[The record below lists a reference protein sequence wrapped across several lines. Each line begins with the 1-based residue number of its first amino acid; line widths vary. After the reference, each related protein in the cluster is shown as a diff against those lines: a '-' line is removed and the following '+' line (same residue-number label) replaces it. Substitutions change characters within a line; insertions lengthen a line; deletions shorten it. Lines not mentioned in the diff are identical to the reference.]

1 MERPPREEPMKPSC
15 KKQKMFRPFTTSPSK
30 YRKCVSELPWE
41 ETGYNEAMSS
51 GGSVCDHT
59 DTRRKII
66 QKTGKGQKAVDES
79 NVQMNTMSN
88 AISSGNAHHSR
99 DKLNSTEPQEALFR
113 DKYHH
118 CRRLVSRPVWLEPEK
133 NMEAERSLPAA
144 LSSSIKQSSQS
155 TFRARDDNGIFQPK
169 SRKAVPP
176 QGTRVLYL
184 KAISEAIGRD
194 FQKTQLHCHT
204 RDTEHVDSI
213 PAKPVTKYCKKTKE
227 DSWHETTQ
235 GSASRYSIQQQETD
249 TENNFVDQK
258 WNVGLK
264 ASEEIPNERP
274 KVVFPNVAA
283 VTIDTSTE
291 ERSNDLLQE
300 NEGVGHK
307 KLAFDDDVSGS
318 DWSDVE
324 DSIQIATFSQGDS
337 SPTDNLESFKPGT
350 PLNNKYNTQ
359 PSFMYST
366 PSGSYAKN
374 WTSQQSSQVGSFIDD
389 CCYHNLHDD
398 GTESF
403 PSYSKT
409 FSQGSQSALCSNLS
423 FESLDYSSHQFNQSN
438 NMDDSKNRVNSSQ
451 EDSEVWD
458 NDSENLYQE
467 NWGLNYQRGFVDTH
481 CHLDFLF
488 SKLSFQGT
496 FANFMKLYDSTFPAE
511 FHGCI
516 TDFCDPR
523 CLVRRNLWE
532 HLLEEPLVWGAFG
545 CHPHFARYY
554 TNSQERAILHA
565 LRHPKAVAFG
575 EMGLDYS
582 YKCSTNIPDQK
593 RVFERQLKLAVA
605 LKKPLVIH
613 CRDADQD
620 LFEIMKINVPK
631 DYKIHRHCFTGSYE
645 VIEPFLQEF
654 SNLSVGFTALITY
667 PSAGVTKEAVRKIPM
682 ERIVVETDAPYFL
695 PRGVSKGLCSHSH
708 PGLGL
713 YTVKEIARLKVMTLS
728 TVLCKLRK
736 NTHNLYGI

>member
-1 MERPPREEPMKPSC
+1 MKPSC
-15 KKQKMFRPFTTSPSK
+15 KRQKMFRSFTTSPSK
-30 YRKCVSELPWE
+30 YRKYVSELPLE
-41 ETGYNEAMSS
+41 EPGDNEAMSRS
-51 GGSVCDHT
+51 GSVCDHT
-59 DTRRKII
+59 DTRRII
-66 QKTGKGQKAVDES
+66 IEKTGKGQKAVDES
-79 NVQMNTMSN
+79 NVQMNAMPN

-99 DKLNSTEPQEALFR
+99 DDKLNRSV
-113 DKYHH
+113 
-118 CRRLVSRPVWLEPEK
+118 CLEPEK
-133 NMEAERSLPAA
+133 NMEAERSLPEA
-144 LSSSIKQSSQS
+144 LSSSTQQSSQS

-176 QGTRVLYL
+176 QDTGVLYL

-194 FQKTQLHCHT
+194 FQKTRLHCHT
-204 RDTEHVDSI
+204 RDTEHADLI
-213 PAKPVTKYCKKTKE
+213 PSKPVTKYCKQTNKA
-227 DSWHETTQ
+227 SWHETTWN
-235 GSASRYSIQQQETD
+235 SASRHSIQQQETD
-249 TENNFVDQK
+249 AENNSVGQK

-264 ASEEIPNERP
+264 ASEELPNERP

-283 VTIDTSTE
+283 TIDTRVE

-307 KLAFDDDVSGS
+307 KLTFDDDASFGS

-324 DSIQIATFSQGDS
+324 DPIQLATFSQDS

-350 PLNNKYNTQ
+350 PLNGKYNTQ
-359 PSFMYST
+359 SSFMYST
-366 PSGSYAKN
+366 PSGSCAKN
-374 WTSQQSSQVGSFIDD
+374 WTSQQSSQASSFIGD
-389 CCYHNLHDD
+389 CCYHNLDD

-409 FSQGSQSALCSNLS
+409 ISQGSQSAICSNLS
-423 FESLDYSSHQFNQSN
+423 FESLGYSFDHSN
-438 NMDDSKNRVNSSQ
+438 NMDDSKSCVNSSQ
-451 EDSEVWD
+451 DDSEVWD
-458 NDSENLYQE
+458 NDSENWYQE

-488 SKLSFQGT
+488 SKLSFKGT
-496 FANFMKLYDSTFPAE
+496 FTNFMKLYDSTFPAE

-523 CLVRRNLWE
+523 CLVRGNLWE

-554 TNSQERAILHA
+554 TNSQESAILQA

-613 CRDADQD
+613 CRDADED
-620 LFEIMKINVPK
+620 LFEIMKMNVPK

-695 PRGVSKGLCSHSH
+695 PRGVPKGLCSHSH

-728 TVLCKLRK
+728 TVLYKLRR